1 MPIALVLCIDRA
13 YFINVIQGRSELPT
27 WSLSLPAVTEKVVK
41 RELPKNSH
49 LWPYM
54 KKKKKW
60 GKRNPKYQI
69 AIMRK
74 ALCQALSPA
83 GTFFHAVMMTGRWF

>member
-27 WSLSLPAVTEKVVK
+27 WSLSLPAGTEKVVK
-41 RELPKNSH
+41 KELPKNSH

-54 KKKKKW
+54 KKKKW